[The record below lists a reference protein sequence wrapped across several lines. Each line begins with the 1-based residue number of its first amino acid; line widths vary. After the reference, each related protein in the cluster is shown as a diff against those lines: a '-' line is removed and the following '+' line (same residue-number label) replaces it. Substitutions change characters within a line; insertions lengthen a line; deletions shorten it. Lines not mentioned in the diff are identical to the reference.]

1 MNTEEYGVKE
11 ERRVPFMDEDDI
23 KQKLEEFNAIHATFD
38 DQNPITFVIF
48 LTENRDELNE
58 DQIKWVESEI
68 QRLKKKAKKTQ
79 SKWIKAI
86 DNEITRLPLD
96 QKIGENSVRLFDPL

>member
-1 MNTEEYGVKE
+1 
-11 ERRVPFMDEDDI
+11 MDEDDI
-23 KQKLEEFNAIHATFD
+23 KQKLEEINAIHATFD
-38 DQNPITFVIF
+38 DQNPITFIIF

-68 QRLKKKAKKTQ
+68 ERLKKKSKKTQ

-96 QKIGENSVRLFDPL
+96 QKIGDNSVRLFEPL